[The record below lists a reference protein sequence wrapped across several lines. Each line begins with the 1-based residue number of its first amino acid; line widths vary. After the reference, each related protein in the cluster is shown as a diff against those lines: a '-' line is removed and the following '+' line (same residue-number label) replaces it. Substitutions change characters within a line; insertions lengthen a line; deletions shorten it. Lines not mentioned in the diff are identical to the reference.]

1 MVNQDELLDTLEYAL
16 SLDEATRVEFF
27 AGLKEISPALH
38 DEAVPLVLQAL
49 KSEPT
54 RIHPGSGAGAD
65 HGEEVIP
72 DRIGPYKILR
82 LIAHGGM
89 GAVYLGD
96 RIDDTFEQQVAIKL
110 MRASALADKESRARF
125 FSERQILADLSHP
138 NIARLID
145 GGTTSA
151 GEPFLAMEYVEGL
164 PIDDYCR
171 FRDLKLKQILDL
183 FREVLLAVHYAH
195 KMLFVHRDLK
205 PKNILVTRDGV
216 PKLVDFGTAKLVIF
230 QGVRKAITEENAPL
244 TLMYAAPEQVR
255 NLPISAATDIYSL
268 GVILFELLTGS
279 SPYEHML
286 DSEYNVSKAIVE
298 TEPPRPTWVST
309 TTRTGSGHGSTQ
321 KKKIL
326 EWEPPL
332 RGQWGLGKDLDAIIL
347 KAMRK
352 DPTERYTSAQDFAD
366 DLKLLLRGEPVRAR
380 GDNRIYRWRKF
391 MRKRLLSFETAA
403 VAMVLLLGLLLAHRM
418 VGEQSSGMR
427 ENLALKDQI
436 LAIMIDRELSEA
448 ARRAQAARLIAE
460 SPALTAAEKTRWRA
474 QLLKAESR

>member
-1 MVNQDELLDTLEYAL
+1 MVDQNELLDTLEHAL
-16 SLDEATRVEFF
+16 ALDEVSRVDFF
-27 AGLKEISPALH
+27 AGLKEISPELYAEAIPMLLDALR
-38 DEAVPLVLQAL
+38 
-49 KSEPT
+49 SEPT
-54 RIHPGSGAGAD
+54 RINPSFAAPS
-65 HGEEVIP
+65 EPVERPVP
-72 DRIGPYKILR
+72 SRIGPYKVVR
-82 LIAHGGM
+82 LIAEGGM

-96 RIDDTFEQQVAIKL
+96 RIDDAFEQRVAIKL
-110 MRASALADKESRARF
+110 MRSSALSDPESRARF

-145 GGTTSA
+145 GGTTET
-151 GEPFLAMEYVEGL
+151 GEPYLAMEYVEGI

-171 FRDLKLKQILDL
+171 FRELKLKQILDI

-205 PKNILVTRDGV
+205 PKNILVSRDGV

-230 QGVRKAITEENAPL
+230 QGVRKSITEENAPL

-255 NLPISAATDIYSL
+255 NQPVSAATDIYAL

-286 DSEYNVSKAIVE
+286 DSEYNVCKAIVE

-309 TTRTGSGHGSTQ
+309 TTRSSSNHSSTE
-321 KKKIL
+321 KRKVL

-332 RGQWGLGKDLDAIIL
+332 RGEWGLGRDLDAIIL

-352 DPTERYTSAQDFAD
+352 VPSERYTSAQDFAD

-380 GDNRIYRWRKF
+380 GDDRIYRLRKF
-391 MRKRLLSFETAA
+391 IRKRVLSFETAA
-403 VAMVLLLGLLLAHRM
+403 VALLLVIGLAIAQGLIHDLRRDQAGNLELKDEVLKVLL
-418 VGEQSSGMR
+418 
-427 ENLALKDQI
+427 DP
-436 LAIMIDRELSEA
+436 DLSDA
-448 ARRAQAARLIAE
+448 ARRAQAARLIGE
-460 SPALTAAEKTRWRA
+460 STTLSAAEKSAWRER
-474 QLLKAESR
+474 LKRAKAP

>member
-1 MVNQDELLDTLEYAL
+1 MVDQNALLDTIEHAL
-16 SLDEATRVEFF
+16 MLDETTRVEFLADLKNF
-27 AGLKEISPALH
+27 APELHAEAL
-38 DEAVPLVLQAL
+38 PLILDAL
-49 KSEPT
+49 RYEPT
-54 RIHPGSGAGAD
+54 RVQPHQPLAPEA
-65 HGEEVIP
+65 EEPLP
-72 DRIGPYKILR
+72 DQIGPYKIRR

-110 MRASALADKESRARF
+110 MRASALSDKESRARF

-145 GGTTSA
+145 GGTTER
-151 GEPFLAMEYVEGL
+151 GEPFLAMEFVDGI

-171 FRDLKLKQILDL
+171 FNELKLKQILDVY
-183 FREVLLAVHYAH
+183 REVLLAVHYAH

-205 PKNILVTRDGV
+205 PKNILITREGI
-216 PKLVDFGTAKLVIF
+216 PKLVDFGTAKLIIF

-255 NLPISAATDIYSL
+255 NQPISPATDIYSL

-309 TTRTGSGHGSTQ
+309 TTRTGSSHTNTQ
-321 KKKIL
+321 KKRIL
-326 EWEPPL
+326 DWEPPL
-332 RGQWGLGKDLDAIIL
+332 RGEWGLGRDLDAIIL

-352 DPTERYTSAQDFAD
+352 EPSERYASAQDFAD
-366 DLKLLLRGEPVRAR
+366 DLKLLLRGEPVKAR
-380 GDNRIYRWRKF
+380 GDSRFYRWRKF
-391 MRKRLLSFETAA
+391 IRKRVLSFETAA
-403 VAMVLLLGLLLAHRM
+403 VALVLLLGLALAIGLL
-418 VGEQSSGMR
+418 GR
-427 ENLALKDQI
+427 ERKSVAANLAVKDQV
-436 LAIMIDRELSEA
+436 LSVLLDRALDPAERK
-448 ARRAQAARLIAE
+448 RRALRLIEA
-460 SPALTAAEKTRWRA
+460 SPALDEAEKARWRA
-474 QLLKAESR
+474 RLDEAVR